1 MVGMALINL
10 LSETCANIRVVS
22 IDNVNPFQKEKNIEF
37 KN

>member
-10 LSETCANIRVVS
+10 LSETGANIRVVS
-22 IDNVNPFQKEKNIEF
+22 IDNVNPFQKEKILNS